1 MAKIVIYTLL
11 DNQIKEFFH
20 KLTLE
25 KLEAILGGFYP
36 AGFHIVNITDSVGIN
51 PQGGDNTYEAVNHSI
66 SYHDNKI
73 NSIDYSR
80 SIYNNFL

>member
-20 KLTLE
+20 KLTLD
-25 KLEAILGGFYP
+25 KLETILGGFYP
-36 AGFHIVNITDSVGIN
+36 ASFHIVNVTDSVVIN
-51 PQGGDNTYEAVNHSI
+51 PLGGDNTYEAINHSI

-73 NSIDYSR
+73 NTIDYSR
-80 SIYNNFL
+80 SIYNNYL